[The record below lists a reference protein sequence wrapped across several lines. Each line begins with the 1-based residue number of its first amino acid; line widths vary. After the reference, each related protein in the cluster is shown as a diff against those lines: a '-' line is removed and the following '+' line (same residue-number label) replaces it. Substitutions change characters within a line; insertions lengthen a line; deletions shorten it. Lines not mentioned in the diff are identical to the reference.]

1 MRYYLDT
8 NILAFL
14 ITEQEDEISVEIKQ
28 EMATYENQ
36 FMSSSVCVH
45 ELIHLYQIGKLPFK
59 KKSNPPLPSN
69 VLGWLEEMGISIV
82 PVDKRHLQRFS
93 ELPMQPDHRDPND
106 RLIIA
111 QAIADK
117 IPLVSSDRKFDW
129 YRRHGLE
136 FVFNE
141 R

>member
-14 ITEQEDEISVEIKQ
+14 ITEQQDEISEEVKRKI
-28 EMATYENQ
+28 ADYENL
-36 FMSSSVCVH
+36 FMTSSVCVH
-45 ELIHLYQIGKLPFK
+45 ELIHLYQIGKLPFRK
-59 KKSNPPLPSN
+59 GMKAPLPSD
-69 VLGWLEEMGISIV
+69 VLGWLEEMGIRIV
-82 PVDKRHLQRFS
+82 AVGKVHLQQLS

-106 RLIIA
+106 RLVIA
-111 QAIADK
+111 QAIADR

-136 FVFNE
+136 FIFNE